1 MKSEK
6 SVEQWAEEYLD
17 SEEGKAL
24 SKKLEREFK
33 DYVVFGINPTYMGKE
48 IAEELKNFT
57 IKNEED
63 GK

>member
-1 MKSEK
+1 MKSKK
-6 SVEQWAEEYLD
+6 SAEQWAEEYLD

-33 DYVVFGINPTYMGKE
+33 DYVVFGINPKYMDKE
-48 IAEELKNFT
+48 VAEELKEYV
-57 IKNEED
+57 IKNEKD